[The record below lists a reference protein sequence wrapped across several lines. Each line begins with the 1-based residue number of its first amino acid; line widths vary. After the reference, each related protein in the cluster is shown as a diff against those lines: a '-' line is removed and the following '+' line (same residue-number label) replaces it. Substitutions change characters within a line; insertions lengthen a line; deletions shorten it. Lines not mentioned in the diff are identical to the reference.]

1 MSNRKKKSGL
11 AKSEIIRRSED
22 ISVIFQN
29 GRFVRDRGLDAVCLP
44 GETRQV
50 AFAATK
56 RIRTA
61 VKRNRIKRR
70 LREAFR
76 LEKENFHASLQ
87 FVLIGHENIL
97 TAPFDELRETLRRLA
112 MKIKAQAVDESQRKG
127 NRN

>member
-1 MSNRKKKSGL
+1 MSNREKKSGL
-11 AKSEIIRRSED
+11 AKSEIIRRTED
-22 ISVIFQN
+22 ISVIFQT

-76 LEKENFHASLQ
+76 LEKENFHAPLQ

-97 TAPFDELRETLRRLA
+97 TVPFDELRETLRRLA
-112 MKIKAQAVDESQRKG
+112 VKIKAPALEESQRKG